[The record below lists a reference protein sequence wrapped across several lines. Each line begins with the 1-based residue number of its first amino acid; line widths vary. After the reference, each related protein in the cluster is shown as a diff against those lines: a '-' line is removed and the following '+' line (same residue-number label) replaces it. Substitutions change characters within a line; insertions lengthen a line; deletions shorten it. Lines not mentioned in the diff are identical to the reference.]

1 MTTAFTGNN
10 GGVSPMNFNLR
21 PWAAS
26 WYPKKGYVWSKGIDE
41 NFPDSHLQYCL
52 GSRFQERA
60 LNLSRGGQCVA
71 MAPEVG
77 AGMFTYVP
85 DGTLFSGMKL
95 KAWPGAG
102 ASQYGGR
109 NTREAWVGRDMIG
122 NFVLIRVK
130 RTEVPKSWNYG
141 VDERTALEKTED
153 ELSNLKLDFYN
164 PVYEFPYIEQ
174 NHFRYEWLFGF
185 VNRYDSYTGKHEIVL
200 KFDDIPVTDN
210 WVTLEKCMFQ
220 EWTRADMRS
229 LMDKLRKQA
238 EAHREKWAEIRRKQ
252 KEEDEKESATE
263 IQRIWRGYQGRV
275 YGDMPELISCS
286 PGPREMEKI
295 YGSNHPN
302 WSTED
307 GIKSST
313 RVRQHYGPAIPP
325 KQEAWVEFFDA
336 KIERPYYYNKTTGF
350 TTWNRPKWF
359 VDPYKGFGFKRSKE
373 GSRKP
378 KFLRPRD
385 MLKSEKKNRRRY
397 LHQATLPQR
406 DRNNH
411 PKEEKPE
418 TVAEFLQVRDVN
430 DQGKDSDPMESRY
443 DERRLWENREKNRY
457 WENNIK
463 NSFDWHDGNIEACV
477 LRAKTKWKTV
487 SKNGNNLWG
496 TKGRKGA
503 VAQRAKVQVRR
514 NRRRK
519 MHNDTRSVRSEE

>member
-1 MTTAFTGNN
+1 
-10 GGVSPMNFNLR
+10 
-21 PWAAS
+21 
-26 WYPKKGYVWSKGIDE
+26 
-41 NFPDSHLQYCL
+41 
-52 GSRFQERA
+52 
-60 LNLSRGGQCVA
+60 
-71 MAPEVG
+71 
-77 AGMFTYVP
+77 
-85 DGTLFSGMKL
+85 
-95 KAWPGAG
+95 
-102 ASQYGGR
+102 
-109 NTREAWVGRDMIG
+109 
-122 NFVLIRVK
+122 
-130 RTEVPKSWNYG
+130 
-141 VDERTALEKTED
+141 
-153 ELSNLKLDFYN
+153 
-164 PVYEFPYIEQ
+164 
-174 NHFRYEWLFGF
+174 
-185 VNRYDSYTGKHEIVL
+185 
-200 KFDDIPVTDN
+200 
-210 WVTLEKCMFQ
+210 MFQ

-336 KIERPYYYNKTTGF
+336 KIQRPYYYNKTTGF

-359 VDPYKGFGFKRSKE
+359 VDPYKGFGFKRSQE
-373 GSRKP
+373 GPRKAR
-378 KFLRPRD
+378 FLRPRD
-385 MLKSEKKNRRRY
+385 MLKSEKNKRRY